1 MIRRCPKHGWL
12 CQPVSS
18 NVARE
23 FKPYLIRY
31 GFKGRASCDWQMKQH
46 SRLFKACFGH
56 HFNPILSWSGFR
68 ISRFAKPLRSSTES
82 AVFSQS
88 KLNIIEATV
97 TSELGYLQ
105 QKNRCYNL
113 LWHQPWYANVLRTGC
128 SQQSDMAV
136 EKTWTVPQGGP
147 LWTLN
152 SLGISRTDQILL
164 PNSWPFVAIYDH

>member
-1 MIRRCPKHGWL
+1 MMFSLVDNIIGDSLVSQTWL

-97 TSELGYLQ
+97 TSELGHLQ
-105 QKNRCYNL
+105 QKTGAIICYDTSHGMRMYLERDAANNL
-113 LWHQPWYANVLRTGC
+113 IWLWKKHGPFLKVVLYGR
-128 SQQSDMAV
+128 
-136 EKTWTVPQGGP
+136 
-147 LWTLN
+147 
-152 SLGISRTDQILL
+152 
-164 PNSWPFVAIYDH
+164 

>member
-1 MIRRCPKHGWL
+1 MALPTGVLKRGSGIQAIFDQVWVQRKSFLRLANEITLW
-12 CQPVSS
+12 
-18 NVARE
+18 
-23 FKPYLIRY
+23 
-31 GFKGRASCDWQMKQH
+31 
-46 SRLFKACFGH
+46 LFKACFGH

-152 SLGISRTDQILL
+152 SLGISRNDQILL
-164 PNSWPFVAIYDH
+164 PNSWPFMANYDH